1 VTAPS
6 DCAFPARARADGSGV
21 TLSLRV
27 QPGARREGLE
37 GVTVE
42 ADGTPRLRVAIA
54 APAEGGKANT
64 RLIALLAKRW
74 KLHKSAFTI
83 GAGAAARRKTLLIA
97 GDAES
102 ILARISADPG
112 LRPQKDRT

>member
-1 VTAPS
+1 
-6 DCAFPARARADGSGV
+6 V

-42 ADGTPRLRVAIA
+42 ADGTPRLRVALTVA
-54 APAEGGKANT
+54 AEGGKANA

-74 KLHKSAFTI
+74 HLPKGAFTL
-83 GAGAAARRKTLLIA
+83 GAGAQARRKTLLIA
-97 GDAES
+97 GDAAS

-112 LRPQKDRT
+112 LKGT